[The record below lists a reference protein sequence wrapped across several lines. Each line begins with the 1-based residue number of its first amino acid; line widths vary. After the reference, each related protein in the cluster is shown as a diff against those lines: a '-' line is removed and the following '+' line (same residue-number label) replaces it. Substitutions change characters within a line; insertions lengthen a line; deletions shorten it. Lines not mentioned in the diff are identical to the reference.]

1 MFFVSI
7 KCRFPSNCLSDAIG
21 AAGPP
26 GVNLPDDQGA
36 ELRFFFFFSL
46 QAEAQLSLRAS
57 PAGLEVISSGHL
69 AELSPALLPEL
80 WAARHSPVCPGVR
93 EARIARPRERRGG

>member
-7 KCRFPSNCLSDAIG
+7 KCRFPSNCLPDAIG
-21 AAGPP
+21 ASGPP

-36 ELRFFFFFSL
+36 ELRSFFFFL

-57 PAGLEVISSGHL
+57 PSGLEVIS
-69 AELSPALLPEL
+69 
-80 WAARHSPVCPGVR
+80 WAT
-93 EARIARPRERRGG
+93 